1 MKNVKK
7 RIDLIL
13 GIRPD
18 IIRASSI
25 INMLRENT
33 DIDFRFIWSGQ
44 HYSSNLKDVFFQEL
58 EVGFPNVELSI
69 KGKTDS
75 ELVADLI
82 LKLGNFYENNKSDLS
97 VYLGD
102 TNTVMGSI
110 CSAQNQIPIFH
121 IEGCMR
127 SYDWSMPEE
136 KYRTTVDHLSDR
148 IYAYFEEYKQQGIS
162 EGINPSS
169 ILVTGNII
177 VDVLNKHYF
186 NKIDKFKFAQNK
198 KLFEKYN
205 LREKEFVFAT
215 SHRRENIL
223 DINGLQN
230 IKKLFAQSRKP
241 VLFAAGYRTQAMI
254 KEFGIEFENTQIIDP
269 IGYEDLLTLV
279 TNAFGVFTDSG
290 TLVEEACVLGVP
302 CIQMRRSTERPQV
315 YDAGGTVK
323 FNPLD
328 QHSVE
333 TIEETLSKLDFIIT
347 KSWKH
352 NLGDG
357 TASDKIVD
365 DIINLALTKETFS
378 NHSREALH
386 LNTSRAYSKEN
397 Y

>member
-1 MKNVKK
+1 MSTRKK
-7 RIDLIL
+7 QIDLIL

-58 EVGFPNVELSI
+58 EVGFPDVELGI

-82 LKLGNFYENNKSDLS
+82 LKLGTYYESNKSDLS

-102 TNTVMGSI
+102 TNTVMGAI
-110 CSAQNQIPIFH
+110 CSAQHQIPIFH

-136 KYRTTVDHLSDR
+136 KYRTTIDHLSDR
-148 IYAYFEEYKQQGIS
+148 IYAYFDEYRQQGIS
-162 EGINPSS
+162 EGINPAS

-177 VDVLNKHYF
+177 VDVLNQHYF
-186 NKIDKFKFAQNK
+186 NKIEKYQFVQNT

-205 LREKEFVFAT
+205 LKKKEFVFAT

-230 IKKLFAQSRKP
+230 IKKLFSHSRNP

-254 KEFGIEFENTQIIDP
+254 KDFGLEFENTQIIDP

-290 TLVEEACVLGVP
+290 TLVEEACILGVP

-323 FNPLD
+323 FNPLE
-328 QHSVE
+328 QQSVE
-333 TIEETLSKLDFIIT
+333 TIEEILCKLDSITT
-347 KSWKH
+347 KSWEH

-357 TASDKIVD
+357 TASTKIVD
-365 DIINLALTKETFS
+365 DIIKIALNKETFS
-378 NHSREALH
+378 SHSREALH
-386 LNTSRAYSKEN
+386 LDTSRAYSKEK
-397 Y
+397 

>member
-1 MKNVKK
+1 MKNGKK
-7 RIDLIL
+7 QIDLIL

-18 IIRASSI
+18 IIRASSM
-25 INMLRENT
+25 INKLRENL

-44 HYSSNLKDVFFQEL
+44 HYSNNLKDVFFQEL
-58 EVGFPNVELSI
+58 EVGLPNVELNI
-69 KGKTDS
+69 EGKNDS
-75 ELVADLI
+75 ELVSDLI
-82 LKLGNFYENNKSDLS
+82 LKLGKFYEINKSDLS

-102 TNTVMGSI
+102 TNTVMGAI
-110 CSAQNQIPIFH
+110 CSAQHQIPIFH

-136 KYRTTVDHLSDR
+136 KYRTTIDHLSDR

-186 NKIDKFKFAQNK
+186 NKFEKFQFGNNI
-198 KLFEKYN
+198 KLFKKYDLKQKN
-205 LREKEFVFAT
+205 FVFAT
-215 SHRRENIL
+215 AHRRENIL
-223 DINGLQN
+223 DISGLQN
-230 IKKLFAQSRKP
+230 IQKLFAHSRHP

-254 KEFGIEFENTQIIDP
+254 KKFGLEFENTQIIDP
-269 IGYEDLLTLV
+269 IGYEELLKLV
-279 TNAFGVFTDSG
+279 TNSYGVFTDSG

-315 YDAGGTVK
+315 YDAGGTIK
-323 FNPLD
+323 FNPLN

-333 TIEETLSKLDFIIT
+333 TIKETLSKLDFISSKI
-347 KSWKH
+347 WKH

-357 TASDKIVD
+357 TASEKIVD
-365 DIINLALTKETFS
+365 DIIKLALTKDSFS

-386 LNTSRAYSKEN
+386 FDTNRAYGKEI